1 MKARV
6 SEAFVGRVHELEQLE
21 KALAAG
27 ATGHGA
33 TVLVTGEAGIGKTR
47 LASEVIQR
55 ADEVGFE
62 VLIGRSIDLLGT
74 DLSYQPFVEALRP
87 LGTLPGAD
95 SQSRFFEETLAR
107 LGERAAVVPLLLV
120 LEDVHWA
127 DASSL
132 DLLVYLSH
140 HVHDRRILALATC
153 RADDVSSAER
163 MRRLADGL
171 RRSGSALTVH
181 LGPLGV
187 TELSTLLAARAQAPP
202 TPAVMRSILARAEG
216 NPFFAEE
223 LLVAADAGSGELP
236 ARLLDVLTSRLAGL
250 DPTARSLVRLVAA
263 AGRDVSFG
271 LLVAVAA
278 LGERDVSASLRA
290 AVEHGVL
297 IADPDSERL
306 RFRHPLL
313 SEAVYA
319 TILPGEREWLHGR
332 IADELARARRAAP
345 AELAPHWAL
354 AGRSRDA
361 LSASMAAAGEAES
374 VFGLAEALGHLERA
388 ISLWDDVSDAEDL
401 TGFDLAELC
410 ARAAG
415 LASQVGDDPR
425 ALELGTRAVE
435 LAGEEDALRASRL
448 LDRMGEYLNGLGR
461 TDAALAAFRHAVEIL
476 PTGLSAQHAYALGTL
491 SGAVMM
497 GHRYAESLDLAE
509 QALGEARAVGAR
521 EAEVRALTVVGV
533 DTAHLGRPTEGVAL
547 LRDALRLAEESGDLW
562 GLDRGYVNL
571 TDALMTAGR
580 LREAV
585 TLGREGIDV
594 LRTRGIH
601 SPLLVSNMIEALLAI
616 GEWDRADA
624 LSTTALHDTATS
636 FEHVLLAVRADL
648 ESGRGDFKA
657 ARGHLEAARTATR
670 QSPDLTMLC
679 GCAAGLALWQ
689 RRWSVADEAV
699 GEGLAGTGAHESPH
713 LTVWLCALGLRAAAE
728 LAALARAR
736 RDPDA
741 LTAALDRATALLA
754 AARVDEAS
762 YSPNVAGWRALA
774 RAEHERAHGDVSPDR
789 WSDTAE
795 QWERI
800 EWVPLAAYCRWRHSE
815 ALVAAGA
822 SRDQASLPLRA
833 AHAVALRLRA
843 RPLLSEIEL
852 FAQRARLDPT
862 PLPSGHGTA
871 ISPLQELG
879 LTSREA
885 EVLALVARGLTN
897 RDIAETLVI
906 SVKTAGVH
914 VSNILRKLDVPN
926 RQEAA
931 AIAHR
936 LTPPD
941 GGN

>member
-1 MKARV
+1 
-6 SEAFVGRVHELEQLE
+6 VG
-21 KALAAG
+21 
-27 ATGHGA
+27 
-33 TVLVTGEAGIGKTR
+33 
-47 LASEVIQR
+47 
-55 ADEVGFE
+55 
-62 VLIGRSIDLLGT
+62 
-74 DLSYQPFVEALRP
+74 P
-87 LGTLPGAD
+87 
-95 SQSRFFEETLAR
+95 SR
-107 LGERAAVVPLLLV
+107 
-120 LEDVHWA
+120 
-127 DASSL
+127 
-132 DLLVYLSH
+132 
-140 HVHDRRILALATC
+140 
-153 RADDVSSAER
+153 
-163 MRRLADGL
+163 
-171 RRSGSALTVH
+171 
-181 LGPLGV
+181 
-187 TELSTLLAARAQAPP
+187 
-202 TPAVMRSILARAEG
+202 RAE
-216 NPFFAEE
+216 
-223 LLVAADAGSGELP
+223 
-236 ARLLDVLTSRLAGL
+236 
-250 DPTARSLVRLVAA
+250 
-263 AGRDVSFG
+263 
-271 LLVAVAA
+271 
-278 LGERDVSASLRA
+278 
-290 AVEHGVL
+290 
-297 IADPDSERL
+297 
-306 RFRHPLL
+306 
-313 SEAVYA
+313 
-319 TILPGEREWLHGR
+319 
-332 IADELARARRAAP
+332 
-345 AELAPHWAL
+345 
-354 AGRSRDA
+354 
-361 LSASMAAAGEAES
+361 
-374 VFGLAEALGHLERA
+374 
-388 ISLWDDVSDAEDL
+388 
-401 TGFDLAELC
+401 
-410 ARAAG
+410 
-415 LASQVGDDPR
+415 
-425 ALELGTRAVE
+425 
-435 LAGEEDALRASRL
+435 
-448 LDRMGEYLNGLGR
+448 
-461 TDAALAAFRHAVEIL
+461 
-476 PTGLSAQHAYALGTL
+476 
-491 SGAVMM
+491 
-497 GHRYAESLDLAE
+497 
-509 QALGEARAVGAR
+509 
-521 EAEVRALTVVGV
+521 
-533 DTAHLGRPTEGVAL
+533 
-547 LRDALRLAEESGDLW
+547 
-562 GLDRGYVNL
+562 
-571 TDALMTAGR
+571 
-580 LREAV
+580 
-585 TLGREGIDV
+585 
-594 LRTRGIH
+594 
-601 SPLLVSNMIEALLAI
+601 
-616 GEWDRADA
+616 

-657 ARGHLEAARTATR
+657 ARAHLEAARTATR